1 MRAELPAGP
10 LPGGRRGPPEDGAP
24 DPRLGL
30 GKNSGLFLARLLES
44 AHPLESLVALSTSH
58 LSAGTRNWE
67 PPERMAVAQITHA
80 LTALEARPLD
90 AEVRVGIH
98 DASRLEWSASVPL
111 PENAPLKYELEAVLE
126 IPSNAFAKHAPW
138 DQLQAFTRLDGPAE
152 PVRAGD
158 ALTIDALRRS
168 ALGVATRLARV
179 NDGFARDCRLAAS
192 LLERTPPRD
201 LEDKLSGWIDSAL
214 AIAAEARRDH
224 VPTRSADPVELA
236 RERRLVDEYVSVRL
250 LEFLAGIERALAA
263 MLASRAPHAES
274 FPGIV
279 ASLEVGIA
287 DALETE
293 LRYRAKQGYVRAD
306 AGSPVALERYL
317 DRASQLKKHFQ
328 EVLFLEPEIYQV
340 AERLHHWSAGFAAL
354 LASSWA
360 FMAQIFLIGQAPST
374 TTIGSGLL
382 LLGVLGGLVYVLKD
396 RLKEVGRTWIAGN
409 VHRFYAQRVARYRA
423 PVRRLATRDVIV
435 SARESFDQKT
445 ESQPDPLNPQSG
457 ARLQSTVIRYVHKGV
472 VSPQPALAREG
483 VRRIKHVFRYD
494 LSPLFARL
502 DDSVK
507 QVPVLDLAPRRVRF
521 VDAPRCYRLP
531 VRLRLVCEGQTT
543 EENVTL
549 VVHKRGL
556 DRLERESE
564 LVPLKETGIEPD
576 HEEAPHV
583 SVRPPA
589 VGVD

>member
-1 MRAELPAGP
+1 ME
-10 LPGGRRGPPEDGAP
+10 
-24 DPRLGL
+24 
-30 GKNSGLFLARLLES
+30 
-44 AHPLESLVALSTSH
+44 
-58 LSAGTRNWE
+58 
-67 PPERMAVAQITHA
+67 AV
-80 LTALEARPLD
+80 PLD

-111 PENAPLKYELEAVLE
+111 PDGEPLRYELEAVLE

-158 ALTIDALRRS
+158 AVTIDALRRT
-168 ALGVATRLARV
+168 ALGIATRLSRAS
-179 NDGFARDCRLAAS
+179 DGFARDCRLAGS
-192 LLERTPPRD
+192 LLERTPPTD
-201 LEDKLSGWIDSAL
+201 LDERLLGWLESAL
-214 AIAAEARRDH
+214 SIATDARKSH
-224 VPTRSADPVELA
+224 VPPRGADKAELA

-250 LEFLAGIERALAA
+250 LEFLAGTERALAS
-263 MLASRAPHAES
+263 LLDSRAPHAQA
-274 FPGIV
+274 FPPVV
-279 ASLEVGIA
+279 ARVEAAIA
-287 DALETE
+287 DALEAE
-293 LRYRAKQGYVRAD
+293 LRYRAAEGYVRAD

-328 EVLFLEPEIYQV
+328 EVLFLEPEIFQV
-340 AERLHHWSAGFAAL
+340 AERIHHYAAGIAAL

-360 FMAQIFLIGQAPST
+360 FAAQIFIIGKAPTT

-382 LLGVLGGLVYVLKD
+382 LLGAIGGMVYVLKD
-396 RLKEVGRTWIAGN
+396 RMKEVGRTWIAGN

-435 SARESFDQKT
+435 SARESFDQAT
-445 ESQPDPLNPQSG
+445 ESHPDPLNPQSG

-472 VSPQPALAREG
+472 VSPQPSLTTDG

-531 VRLRLVCEGQTT
+531 VRLKLTCHGQTT
-543 EENVTL
+543 SETMTL

-564 LVPLKETGIEPD
+564 LAPPKETGIEPD
-576 HEEAPHV
+576 HEEHHV
-583 SVRPPA
+583 SVLPPQVA
-589 VGVD
+589 PVE